1 MQKNLY
7 NRTATHEFLLEDLRT
22 SPLSVRWGGA
32 SPQKP
37 VFATLDCLIFAPSL
51 PVLTDAARPTGSR
64 VPLTWVTRSA
74 SRRRK
79 GRESSHSY
87 LPRMNKSTHWQ
98 RSIGNWFSGV
108 SICSSSMY
116 FRTLT
121 LLVSRRS
128 FLRTLILSK
137 CYLSSGATRIK
148 EVMENILHPFPI
160 Y

>member
-1 MQKNLY
+1 M
-7 NRTATHEFLLEDLRT
+7 
-22 SPLSVRWGGA
+22 
-32 SPQKP
+32 
-37 VFATLDCLIFAPSL
+37 
-51 PVLTDAARPTGSR
+51 LTDAARPTGSR

-87 LPRMNKSTHWQ
+87 LPRTNKSTHWQ

-160 Y
+160 FSGDREGTHAANNRSLACVALCFLTRSDIARLVGKWPQNSEEAGQ